1 VSPWTDAEAREYLA
15 LKERLIALDRAG
27 TDYSKYARDAEGF
40 ICGVLGEKLT
50 KDLSLVCTSLVENQI
65 TLAKSGNGTGK
76 TFIESRAA
84 MWFYRCQKEPQVICA
99 ASPPITNLETI
110 LWGEIQDVTNKFP
123 HLIADSR
130 QRHLVICRNGREQR
144 EYIMGMA
151 IPKTGTAKQQEA
163 AFSGHHPKSLLYL
176 FDEGDNIPD
185 PVFDGA
191 DTCMSGGFTR
201 MLIAYNPRERR
212 GKVYRMFKS
221 GEAHV
226 INLSAF
232 NHPSVIDGIDYWPGS
247 VNREKTLERMAL
259 RSRPVADG
267 EPIDKI
273 CYKVPDFLVGCVP
286 KDGNGR
292 EFEPIAPGYRKIT
305 DHSFSHVVLG
315 EYPAQAENQLISEEW
330 TDKARSRYDL
340 FVAKHGVIVPEQVR
354 CTVGVDIADGGAD
367 SSVECKRFGNF
378 VHPLVSWQKQ
388 DVIEVGDLV
397 QADLI
402 VHGIVNL
409 AAIYC
414 DGTGVGAGT
423 APYLVKTYSLPAV
436 KVMVAWAATDKT
448 DLGEF
453 GILLDQLMW
462 EVREWLRSDLAMLP
476 PDAELIEEL
485 LAFTYEVKGG
495 KVKVSSTDEVKDLLK
510 RSPDRARALM
520 FTFMRS
526 GWFSEMDLS

>member
-1 VSPWTDAEAREYLA
+1 MSPWTDAEAREYLA

-27 TDYSKYARDAEGF
+27 TDYSRYADDAEGF
-40 ICGVLGEKLT
+40 IEDVLGEYLT
-50 KDLSLVCTSLVENQI
+50 DDLREICRAIVQYPVVIAQ
-65 TLAKSGNGTGK
+65 SGNGTGK
-76 TFIESRAA
+76 SWIEGRLAL
-84 MWFYRCQKEPQVICA
+84 WFYKCRIEPQIYCA
-99 ASPPITNLETI
+99 AAPPETNLENI
-110 LWGEIQDVTNKFP
+110 LWAEIAATAGRHAYLVAGSTQKNLK
-123 HLIADSR
+123 ISR
-130 QRHLVICRNGREQR
+130 SPREF
-144 EYIMGMA
+144 ITGVA
-151 IPKTGTAKQQEA
+151 IPAAGTDAQKQA
-163 AFSGHHPKSLLYL
+163 RFSGKHAPSLLFL
-176 FDEGDNIPD
+176 LDEGDAIPD
-185 PVFDGA
+185 PVYAGIE
-191 DTCMSGGFTR
+191 TCLSGGFDRLLVTF
-201 MLIAYNPRERR
+201 NPRERR
-212 GKVYRMFKS
+212 GAVYRMVKD
-221 GEAHV
+221 GKAHV
-226 INLSAF
+226 IRLSAF
-232 NHPSVIDGIDYWPGS
+232 NHPNVVTGLDVIPGA
-247 VNREKTLERMAL
+247 VTREKTVRRIAQWTRPLAPDETKDKSCFELPAYLEGA
-259 RSRPVADG
+259 V
-267 EPIDKI
+267 PIDQQGRKLPPL
-273 CYKVPDFLVGCVP
+273 VPGW
-286 KDGNGR
+286 
-292 EFEPIAPGYRKIT
+292 YRIVE
-305 DHSFSHVVLG
+305 HQFSHVVLG

-378 VHPLVSWQKQ
+378 VHPLVSWSKQ

-402 VHGIVNL
+402 VHGITNL

-436 KVMVAWAATDKT
+436 KVMVARAATDKT

-476 PDAELIEEL
+476 SDAELIEEL